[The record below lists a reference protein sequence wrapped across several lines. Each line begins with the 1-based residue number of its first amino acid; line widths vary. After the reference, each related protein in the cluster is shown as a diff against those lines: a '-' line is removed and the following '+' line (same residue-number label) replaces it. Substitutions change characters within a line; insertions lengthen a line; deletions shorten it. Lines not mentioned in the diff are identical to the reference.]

1 MKAPYIFSTACL
13 DICIW
18 ISPLVFYH
26 LVCDPVRAFS
36 LTSKARAALS
46 SSLLSA
52 KQYQGGMRR
61 RRGTSASVGIP
72 ALGQSPSGIGSQA
85 ATTTTKGRDQTRA
98 YPHFLKRSLLF
109 EPNSVGFTS
118 ESERRLA
125 LDAGW
130 LRMHPEIR
138 TVVVGFCD
146 PGGSEQCTHELAESR
161 GNVVRQLLVK
171 YGVGSSQIV
180 AVRGWEKADPVCE
193 AATPPCQEMNRRAR
207 IFIAGFSPA
216 GSHAR

>member
-1 MKAPYIFSTACL
+1 MMAPYIFSTVCV

-18 ISPLVFYH
+18 IYLLAFYH
-26 LVCDPVRAFS
+26 LVSDPVRVIWPA
-36 LTSKARAALS
+36 SKARAALS
-46 SSLLSA
+46 SSLPSA

-61 RRGTSASVGIP
+61 RRGTSAGVGIP
-72 ALGQSPSGIGSQA
+72 ALGQRPSGIGSH
-85 ATTTTKGRDQTRA
+85 TKGRDQTRA

-109 EPNSVGFTS
+109 EPNSVGITS
-118 ESERRLA
+118 ETERRLA

-130 LRMHPEIR
+130 LRRHPKVQ

-146 PGGSEQCTHELAESR
+146 TLGSEEGTHELAESR

-193 AATPPCQEMNRRAR
+193 AATPRCQEMNRKAR
-207 IFIAGFSPA
+207 IFIAGFNSA
-216 GSHAR
+216 ASDAR

>member
-1 MKAPYIFSTACL
+1 MMSPYIFSTVCVH
-13 DICIW
+13 IYIF
-18 ISPLVFYH
+18 ISPSAFYH
-26 LVCDPVRAFS
+26 LVSDPVRV
-36 LTSKARAALS
+36 TWPPSKVRAALS

-61 RRGTSASVGIP
+61 GWRTSAGVAIP
-72 ALGQSPSGIGSQA
+72 ALGQSPSGKGSQA
-85 ATTTTKGRDQTRA
+85 ATTTTKGRHQTRA

-109 EPNSVGFTS
+109 EPNSVGFTA

-207 IFIAGFSPA
+207 IFIAAFSRA
-216 GSHAR
+216 ASDAR